1 MLFRI
6 LNRSV
11 SLLKPPDIMGVWT
24 YSKSHRT
31 FNTVRRDASGEF
43 ASTSLVSTYKLTTIE
58 YSSRSF
64 VPCRLGTDRCDFTNR
79 SRNAEWLLPARLA
92 HWPEPPRRSLDRTDT
107 GRSALVAG
115 TGLHAPQPT
124 LNGFARRRS
133 LKGWT
138 CALTNNR
145 QFDIL
150 THAPGER
157 CDEFSDGKSS
167 AISVCAKQ
175 LRRGVL
181 NAALVSQL
189 QLAGLGAHAEPRS
202 GAPA

>member
-1 MLFRI
+1 MKRYYFPRKSLSLPGVLIGVALLFAISASAQSPSIEGTYQFISRQ
-6 LNRSV
+6 LSDGTM
-11 SLLKPPDIMGVWT
+11 LKPPDIMGICT

-115 TGLHAPQPT
+115 TGLHAPIQP
-124 LNGFARRRS
+124 
-133 LKGWT
+133 
-138 CALTNNR
+138 
-145 QFDIL
+145 
-150 THAPGER
+150 
-157 CDEFSDGKSS
+157 
-167 AISVCAKQ
+167 
-175 LRRGVL
+175 
-181 NAALVSQL
+181 
-189 QLAGLGAHAEPRS
+189 
-202 GAPA
+202 